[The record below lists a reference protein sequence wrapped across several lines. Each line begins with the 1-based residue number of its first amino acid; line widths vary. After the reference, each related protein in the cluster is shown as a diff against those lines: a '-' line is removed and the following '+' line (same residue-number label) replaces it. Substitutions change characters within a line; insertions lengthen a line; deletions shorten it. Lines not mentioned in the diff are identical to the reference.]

1 MNDALAASAYDAIQ
15 QQKINF
21 AKSMGFELDDTAQD
35 VADEIADTATDG
47 TDIEP
52 ENVDVDGRKPE
63 DPPTDEVEQPTAELE
78 TEEQPEEQTDETDKA
93 EEINKVDFLCEENE
107 GKKNY
112 FIEGVF
118 LQSEIK
124 NRNNRMYPQ
133 KTLAREVAKYDENY
147 IQKGR
152 ALGELGHPDG
162 PSINLDRVSHKI
174 LSLREDGNNFIGKAK
189 LLDTPMG
196 KVAKS
201 LLDEGVKLGVSSRG
215 MGSIRKEENCN
226 VVMDDFMLA
235 TAADI
240 VADPSAP
247 DAFVDGIMEGKE
259 WVWDNG
265 ILKESAVAEIKQ
277 EIDQATLINL
287 QERKVSAFETFLKS
301 L

>member
-1 MNDALAASAYDAIQ
+1 
-15 QQKINF
+15 
-21 AKSMGFELDDTAQD
+21 
-35 VADEIADTATDG
+35 
-47 TDIEP
+47 
-52 ENVDVDGRKPE
+52 
-63 DPPTDEVEQPTAELE
+63 
-78 TEEQPEEQTDETDKA
+78 
-93 EEINKVDFLCEENE
+93 
-107 GKKNY
+107 
-112 FIEGVF
+112 
-118 LQSEIK
+118 
-124 NRNNRMYPQ
+124 MYPL
-133 KTLAREVAKYDENY
+133 KTLTKEVAKYDENY

-174 LSLREDGNNFIGKAK
+174 LSLREDGNNFIGRAK

-215 MGSIRKEENCN
+215 MGSIRKEDNCN

-247 DAFVDGIMEGKE
+247 DAFVNGIMEGKE

-265 ILKESAVAEIKQ
+265 ILKESAVAQLKT
-277 EIDQATLINL
+277 EIDHATLRNL
-287 QERKVSAFETFLKS
+287 QERKVSAFESFLKS